1 MWHNASMTKQQ
12 KAKKILQ
19 LLKKEYVETGPFIRW
34 STPLELLVGIILSA
48 QCTDERVNIV
58 TKKLF
63 KKYKTAKDYANANIK
78 TLEKEIYST
87 GFYKSKAKAL
97 KTTGKIIMKD
107 FDGKVPDKLEDLLKL
122 RGVSHK
128 TAYLVLAKL
137 YGKYEGLAVDTHV
150 FRLSKRFGLSNANT
164 PIQMSKELSKVIEPK
179 NYLDWNEYCITHGRK
194 ICGRKPKCDECI
206 LNKICAKNLEM

>member
-1 MWHNASMTKQQ
+1 MIKSMNK
-12 KAKKILQ
+12 KESAKEILR
-19 LLKKEYVETGPFIRW
+19 LLKKEYKITGPFIEW

-63 KKYKTAKDYANANIK
+63 KKYRTASDYANANIK
-78 TLEKEIYST
+78 ILEKEIYST

-97 KTTGKIIMKD
+97 KETGKIIAEE
-107 FDGKVPDKLEDLLKL
+107 FGGKVPDNLEDLLKL

-137 YGKYEGLAVDTHV
+137 YGKNEGLAVDTHV
-150 FRLSKRFGLSNANT
+150 FRLSKRFGLSEAKT
-164 PIQMSKELSKVIEPK
+164 PIQMSKELSVIINPED
-179 NYLDWNEYCITHGRK
+179 YLDWNEYLITHGRA
-194 ICGRKPKCDECI
+194 ICVRKPKCDECV
-206 LNKICAKNLEM
+206 LNQICNKNI